1 MAFLKEEK
9 FKINQKFSNTMNRS
23 DKAFADTIG
32 KVVEK
37 VLATAFPAKVEEDPL
52 VRRLRLRAGLGALP
66 EPILLSNPRWLK
78 EPSLWPLFA
87 AHHKVVKGHLRC
99 VFGSSGPLL
108 LSFQPDAH
116 SPLSSH
122 RTCECHSIKN

>member
-1 MAFLKEEK
+1 
-9 FKINQKFSNTMNRS
+9 MNRS

-37 VLATAFPAKVEEDPL
+37 VLATAFPAKVEQDPL
-52 VRRLRLRAGLGALP
+52 VRRLQLRAGLGALP

-87 AHHKVVKGHLRC
+87 AHHKRVPQHQKPMRIRH
-99 VFGSSGPLL
+99 
-108 LSFQPDAH
+108 
-116 SPLSSH
+116 
-122 RTCECHSIKN
+122 